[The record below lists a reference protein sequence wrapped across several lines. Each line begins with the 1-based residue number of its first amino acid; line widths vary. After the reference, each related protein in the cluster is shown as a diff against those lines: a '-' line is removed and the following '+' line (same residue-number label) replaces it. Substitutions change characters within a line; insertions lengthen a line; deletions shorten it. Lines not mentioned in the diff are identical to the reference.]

1 MLVRYDDWQARL
13 TVALMDNRVAPGDC
27 AIFAAN
33 MVLAMTGEDYA
44 APFRKRYSTITGG
57 IRKLRAAGYRDHIS
71 FVEYHFPE
79 IEVIDACPGDIL
91 VIDADEGLALGV
103 MQGAAGV
110 YVPTPRGVGLVPRSA
125 AIRAFRI

>member
-1 MLVRYDDWQARL
+1 MEFPAKVIVRTTPEFTEVPFPYE
-13 TVALMDNRVAPGDC
+13 
-27 AIFAAN
+27 AN
-33 MVLAMTGEDYA
+33 VDMGFGIAYT
-44 APFRKRYSTITGG
+44 APFRVLSESGV
-57 IRKLRAAGYRDHIS
+57 RKLRAAGYRDHIA

-79 IEVIDACPGDIL
+79 IDVIEACPGDIL

-125 AIRAFRI
+125 VIRAFRI